1 MIGVFLVSVLLL
13 LLALLFLAH
22 HRWENSAYVKT
33 IDLIPGV
40 TRKFIVGNVT
50 ALPKESDE
58 VLQTVQG
65 KWVKQYGRIYRIW
78 LAFRPFVQISSPV
91 FIEKILT
98 SHTLIDKGKSYS
110 ILRPWLGDG
119 LLLASGDKWRRSRRL
134 LTPAFHF
141 QILDNFF
148 DVFNKN
154 AEILCEQLAK
164 VTKTST
170 SGEFKEDVDVFPFLK
185 KCTLDIICEA
195 AMGITVNA
203 QLEDS
208 EYIRNVHRISE
219 IVIERFLSGKSM
231 FPDWLYHLTPSG
243 REHKK
248 ILKQM
253 HGFTSKVIRERKV
266 EIALEEDLPEEA
278 KDEEITGTKKR
289 RAFLDLMLI
298 ANKNGVE
305 LSDLD
310 IRNEVD
316 TFMFEG
322 HDTTASAIIWFL
334 YCMAVNPKHQALVQ
348 EELNEVFGDSDRP
361 CTMEDTTK
369 LKYLECC
376 IKESLRLY
384 PAVPIISRYISEDF
398 ELGGYNIPKASFV
411 SLQIYALHRNEEFF
425 PEPEVFNPERFQ
437 TNEAI
442 GRHAFAFVPFS
453 AGSRNCIGQRFAMF
467 EEKVLTSTLLRRF
480 QFSYDLDKLGPRKGI
495 ADLVLKPMGGMPLQ
509 IVPYLQ

>member
-13 LLALLFLAH
+13 VLALLFLAH
-22 HRWENSAYVKT
+22 HRWENSAYVRT

-40 TRKFIVGNVT
+40 RRKFIVGNVT
-50 ALPKESDE
+50 ALPKEIDE
-58 VLQTVQG
+58 NLEIVQG

-78 LAFRPFVQISSPV
+78 LAFRPFVQISSPD

-98 SHTLIDKGKSYS
+98 SHTNIDKGKSYS

-164 VTKTST
+164 VTKTFT
-170 SGEFKEDVDVFPFLK
+170 PGEFAEDVDVFPFLK

-219 IVIERFLSGKSM
+219 IVIDRFLSGKGM

-253 HGFTSKVIRERKV
+253 HDFTSKVIRERKV
-266 EIALEEDLPEEA
+266 EIALEEDLPEVKKE
-278 KDEEITGTKKR
+278 KR
-289 RAFLDLMLI
+289 RAFLDLMLL

-322 HDTTASAIIWFL
+322 HDTTASAIVWFL
-334 YCMAVNPKHQALVQ
+334 YCMAINPKHQALVQ
-348 EELNEVFGDSDRP
+348 EELNEVFGDSDRS
-361 CTMEDTTK
+361 CTMEDATK

-384 PAVPIISRYISEDF
+384 PPVPIFARYMTEEI
-398 ELGGYNIPKASFV
+398 ELGGYSIPKGTFI
-411 SLQIYALHRNEEFF
+411 SLQTFALHRNEEYF
-425 PEPEVFNPERFQ
+425 PDPDVFKPERFQ

-442 GRHAFAFVPFS
+442 GRHSFAYVPFS

-467 EEKVLTSTLLRRF
+467 EEKVLSSTLLRRF
-480 QFSYDLDKLGPRKGI
+480 RFYYDLDKLGPRKAI
-495 ADLVLKPMGGMPLQ
+495 PDLVLKPKNGMPLQ
-509 IVPYLQ
+509 IAPYLQ

>member
-164 VTKTST
+164 VDKTST

-195 AMGITVNA
+195 AMGIQINA
-203 QLEDS
+203 QLQDS

-219 IVIERFLSGKSM
+219 IVIERFLSGKGM
-231 FPDWLYHLTPSG
+231 LPDWLYNLTQSG
-243 REHKK
+243 REQNK

-253 HGFTSKVIRERKV
+253 HDFTSKVIRERKV

-289 RAFLDLMLI
+289 RAFLDLMLL

-322 HDTTASAIIWFL
+322 HDTTASAIVWFL
-334 YCMAVNPKHQALVQ
+334 YCMAINPKHQALVQ
-348 EELNEVFGDSDRP
+348 EELNEVFGGSNRP

-384 PAVPIISRYISEDF
+384 PPVPVFSRYMTEEI
-398 ELGGYNIPKASFV
+398 ELGGYKIPTEAFV
-411 SLQIYALHRNEEFF
+411 NLQIYALHRYEEYF
-425 PEPEVFNPERFQ
+425 PEPDLFKPERFQ

-480 QFSYDLDKLGPRKGI
+480 RFSYDLGKRGPRKAI
-495 ADLVLKPMGGMPLQ
+495 PELVLKPKDGMPLR
-509 IVPYLQ
+509 IVAI